1 MLDGT
6 LLLRRQTVPGWLRGA
21 CYTGGLVFGLGLSA
35 VLLVSMGIAPS
46 DLFQEFVIQTF
57 MTYQG
62 LGQTVTA
69 ATPLVLV
76 GLGTALAMRVRF
88 WNIGIEGQLWCGAM
102 AATWVAINDIGPE
115 SLRIPLMMA
124 AAMIAGLLWIAIPLI
139 LKLWWSV
146 SEVIS
151 TLLLGSIAFFWVQH
165 MLFGAWRDT
174 TTGFATS
181 PSFDAAERLSLLG
194 WEQVHGGI
202 WIALTAVLVCT
213 WLTGVSRLGLQAKA
227 VGENMRAAKAA
238 GLPVLTTIAVFVLG
252 SGALCGL
259 AGAVITA
266 GTEYR
271 LSQSLGQGYLFSG
284 IVVAFLARANPL
296 AVLVVAFALGGIT
309 TTGGV
314 LKVFYGVS
322 EAVVLMAQGIV
333 LLSVLAAQLFA
344 DYRLS
349 ERRLA

>member
-6 LLLRRQTVPGWLRGA
+6 LLIRRQSAPGWLRTA
-21 CYTGGLVFGLGLSA
+21 CYAGGLVFGLGLSA
-35 VLLVSMGIAPS
+35 ILLNAMGIGWS
-46 DLFQEFVIQTF
+46 DLYLEFVVQTF
-57 MTYQG
+57 MTAQG

-69 ATPLVLV
+69 ATPLILV
-76 GLGTALAMRVRF
+76 GLGTALAMRVHF

-102 AATWVAINDIGPE
+102 AATWVSIHDAGPE
-115 SLRIPLMMA
+115 SLRLPLMMG
-124 AAMIAGLLWIAIPLI
+124 AAMAAGLLWIAIPLA
-139 LKLWWSV
+139 LKLVWSV

-181 PSFDAAERLSLLG
+181 PSFDPSERLPQLG

-202 WIALTAVLVCT
+202 WIALAAVLVCA
-213 WLTGVSRLGLQAKA
+213 WLTGISRLGLQAKA
-227 VGENMRAAKAA
+227 VGENLRAARAS
-238 GLPVLTTIAVFVLG
+238 GVPVFTTIAVFVLG

-259 AGAVITA
+259 AGGVITA

-271 LSQSLGQGYLFSG
+271 LSQSLGAGYLFSG
-284 IVVAFLARANPL
+284 IVIAFLARANPL

-314 LKVFYGVS
+314 LKVFYGIS

-349 ERRLA
+349 ERRPV